1 VSSEG
6 AGSSRSYTSLFW
18 RVFATNAVILSL
30 AAAVTVVVLSPGVF
44 SQPVA
49 VKELAILIGGLAVMV
64 VVNLLLVRRIVAP
77 LGELMA
83 LMRSADPVRPGARVT
98 VSGPPSEATE
108 LAETFN
114 EMLERLET
122 EREQSTRRALAA
134 QESERLRVAQELH
147 DEVGQNLTA
156 ALLQLGQVKRR
167 APAEL
172 EDDLDAAQE
181 TVRTNL
187 DELRRIAHRL
197 RPEALDELGLVSALA
212 GFSERLGEQAGLRVT
227 RRLERDLAPLDYE
240 RELVIYRIA
249 QEALTNVV
257 RHAQAGE
264 VELSLAGTTEGLTL
278 RVLDDGRGLVDAP
291 GPASGIRGMYERALL
306 IEADLHVGERPQG
319 GTEVR
324 LEVPLVWAPV

>member
-1 VSSEG
+1 MSRDDAG
-6 AGSSRSYTSLFW
+6 ASRPYTSLFW

-30 AAAVTVVVLSPGVF
+30 AAAVTVVVLSPGAI
-44 SQPVA
+44 SRPVA
-49 VKELAILIGGLAVMV
+49 VKELAILVVALAMMV
-64 VVNLLLVRRIVAP
+64 VVNLLLIRRMVAP

-83 LMRSADPVRPGARVT
+83 LMRRADPVRPGARVT

-114 EMLERLET
+114 EMLERLEA

-172 EDDLDAAQE
+172 EDDLNAAQE
-181 TVRTNL
+181 TVRANL
-187 DELRRIAHRL
+187 DELRRIAQRL

-227 RRLERDLAPLDYE
+227 RRLARDLAPLDYE

-257 RHAQAGE
+257 RHAGASE
-264 VELSLAGTTEGLTL
+264 VELSLAGTPDGLTL
-278 RVLDDGRGLVDAP
+278 QVLDDGRGLAGAA

-324 LEVPLVWAPV
+324 LEVPVGWAPA